1 MNEYQQEQLDA
12 LKMVRHGLR
21 RLGDAR
27 RAHLIEKV
35 RDYMQFRQSVDD
47 FLKRYFN
54 KVCTR
59 TCYRSRISACCARDS
74 IITFFA
80 DTVVNALQATPAQLH
95 RMETMLLR
103 VNEGH
108 RCVYLGPNGCTW
120 TIRPVV
126 CAMFLCD
133 HAMNTVFSDAPEAR
147 KTWASMRR
155 QEKKFKWPDRPV
167 LFDHLEKVFIDLGCH
182 STLMHLNLSPGLLRV
197 KENAGLIE
205 KGYRKKAE
213 G

>member
-1 MNEYQQEQLDA
+1 VNTFKFGIREMNEYQQEQLDA

-27 RAHLIEKV
+27 RADLIEKV

-47 FLKRYFN
+47 FLNRYFN

-80 DTVVNALQATPAQLH
+80 DTVVNALQATPAQLD

-133 HAMNTVFSDAPEAR
+133 HAMNTVFSDAPESA
-147 KTWASMRR
+147 KNVGFHASAG
-155 QEKKFKWPDRPV
+155 EKIQMAGPAGVVRSSGKCVHR
-167 LFDHLEKVFIDLGCH
+167 
-182 STLMHLNLSPGLLRV
+182 SGLPFHAHAPEPEPRIA
-197 KENAGLIE
+197 AGQG
-205 KGYRKKAE
+205 KCRTD
-213 G
+213 